1 MFLETLLSGLPQL
14 MRLLFVLHV
23 SSGNSFPRPLS
34 AKNERE
40 CLKLIREGDAQA
52 RNRLIEHN
60 LRLVVHII
68 KKYYSNIK
76 DQDDLIS
83 IGTIGLIKAVSTFD
97 YEKGTRFAT
106 YASRCIENEILMYF
120 RNRKKTAQDVYIF
133 DPIDTDKDGNALT
146 LQDIMADEGS
156 IFEDIEFRLRAQE
169 LHNSI
174 ESELNDRER
183 DIVILRYGLHGKRPL
198 TQREIAQS
206 MGISRSY
213 VSRLESKALSK
224 LREKFEKKE
233 K

>member
-1 MFLETLLSGLPQL
+1 MNQPFMP
-14 MRLLFVLHV
+14 F
-23 SSGNSFPRPLS
+23 
-34 AKNERE
+34 
-40 CLKLIREGDAQA
+40 
-52 RNRLIEHN
+52 
-60 LRLVVHII
+60 
-68 KKYYSNIK
+68 
-76 DQDDLIS
+76 
-83 IGTIGLIKAVSTFD
+83 
-97 YEKGTRFAT
+97 FA
-106 YASRCIENEILMYF
+106 YQRCINKSVVENEILMYF

-224 LREKFEKKE
+224 LREKFEKKD